1 MDLAVNPARRDSL
14 YQLSYRGLYWTI
26 SPMDLA
32 VNPARRDSLYQLSY
46 RGLYWTISPMD
57 LAVNPGAPGLALPI
71 ELPRI
76 VLDYLSH
83 GPGG

>member
-1 MDLAVNPARRDSL
+1 MDLAVNPVRA
-14 YQLSYRGLYWTI
+14 
-26 SPMDLA
+26 
-32 VNPARRDSLYQLSY
+32 
-46 RGLYWTISPMD
+46 
-57 LAVNPGAPGLALPI
+57 GLALPI